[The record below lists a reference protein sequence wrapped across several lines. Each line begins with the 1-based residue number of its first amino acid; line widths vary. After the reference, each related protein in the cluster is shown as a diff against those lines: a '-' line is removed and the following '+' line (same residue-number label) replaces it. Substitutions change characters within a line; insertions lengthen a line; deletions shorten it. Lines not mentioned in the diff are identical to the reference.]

1 MHVGLGR
8 LRRARLPCRALPRY
22 ETRQSSDRW
31 RLASLLGLVAA
42 VAAVAAAAPV
52 VALAQAPQPGQPGQV
67 APPAPPQPL
76 AVPKKPAPTPAPV
89 HWWCEVNA
97 LPAAD
102 SVMTP
107 NEEARDFF
115 MSQVIARPHTV
126 DPEEQ
131 HTVTRICRMA
141 FEVQYGAQW
150 RLVTARAQQA
160 ATEEAA
166 RLGRLEDMR
175 VGNHEGHEQDF
186 RIPN

>member
-1 MHVGLGR
+1 MHLGPGMLRRGR
-8 LRRARLPCRALPRY
+8 LLCGATSRY
-22 ETRQSSDRW
+22 ETRASNGPR
-31 RLASLLGLVAA
+31 RLASLLGFAA
-42 VAAVAAAAPV
+42 VIAAAVPA
-52 VALAQAPQPGQPGQV
+52 VASAQAPQPGQPGQE
-67 APPAPPQPL
+67 APPAPPEPIP
-76 AVPKKPAPTPAPV
+76 VPKKPAPTPAPV

-107 NEEARDFF
+107 NEESKDFF
-115 MSQVIARPHTV
+115 MSQVIQRPHTV

-131 HTVTRICRMA
+131 HAVTRICRMA

-150 RLVTARAQQA
+150 RLVTARAEQA

-166 RLGRLEDMR
+166 RIGRLEDMR